1 MEGGKGLSRRM
12 KKEHKTWLEHRFG
25 SMVRF
30 GEPMSA
36 YTTLRIGGPANIVTV
51 KTDQQLQELVRWSR
65 ENGLPVMILG
75 AGSNLLVKDGGI
87 CGIVVRLANGF
98 TSIERI
104 VGQTDGKQVRL
115 VVGAGVLLSR
125 LCRYALSEGLAG
137 LNFALGIPGTV
148 GGAIRM
154 NAGAWG
160 RCMAECLT
168 TITILSVAGQI
179 ETVSRTDLPFAY
191 RRLDLKEGT
200 VILRSEFLLTPA
212 DTSLLHE
219 DATQMLKQ
227 RKRRQPSPI
236 GTAGCF
242 FKNPTEGPSAG
253 ELIEKAGLKGTRQGD
268 AQISGKHANFV
279 VNRGGATAADV
290 ISLTRRAQRVVY
302 EKFGIELKREVIV
315 VGQETTSKKP
325 LQE

>member
-1 MEGGKGLSRRM
+1 
-12 KKEHKTWLEHRFG
+12 
-25 SMVRF
+25 
-30 GEPMSA
+30 
-36 YTTLRIGGPANIVTV
+36 
-51 KTDQQLQELVRWSR
+51 
-65 ENGLPVMILG
+65 
-75 AGSNLLVKDGGI
+75 
-87 CGIVVRLANGF
+87 
-98 TSIERI
+98 
-104 VGQTDGKQVRL
+104 
-115 VVGAGVLLSR
+115 
-125 LCRYALSEGLAG
+125 
-137 LNFALGIPGTV
+137 
-148 GGAIRM
+148 M

-315 VGQETTSKKP
+315 VGQETTSKEP